1 MGYAAAAANYIVAFF
16 WVHMGPIVAFH
27 TGCYAEFATIKSSLL
42 ASIPDSMSF
51 EEAAAVP
58 LVSLTAI
65 QVKHH

>member
-1 MGYAAAAANYIVAFF
+1 MGYAAAAAKYIVAFL
-16 WVHMGPIVAFH
+16 VHIEPIVASH